1 MANVAN
7 VLPDIDEP
15 KMKTLGKQ
23 LNRSRKSSM
32 IYHDKMKD
40 QLNIYTR
47 SMEKAKR
54 SLAGKYQVNSIKL
67 KKNLAYNRGTQKCL
81 RRRREQTFYED
92 SEEYPYGIYEGEKL
106 SSYRHEVENIIQ
118 HKHPKERRLRKVEQ
132 YMRTGK
138 VTGRILDEEDARI
151 QFETLMRKDYN
162 REGISSVASG
172 LIRREH
178 PLGMTF
184 LGDKGPYTS
193 SPRMFAAS
201 PQDNKSSRGLYS
213 AESDS
218 VFDGH
223 LSPKSSPSKLAL
235 PPITAGKSFVK
246 YSKKQPAKFSLPNLH
261 IRRATKAAILPEG
274 VKNNYA
280 DRYNKR
286 RATTF
291 V

>member
-1 MANVAN
+1 
-7 VLPDIDEP
+7 
-15 KMKTLGKQ
+15 
-23 LNRSRKSSM
+23 
-32 IYHDKMKD
+32 MKD
-40 QLNIYTR
+40 QLNIYNK

-67 KKNLAYNRGTQKCL
+67 KRHLANVRGTQKCL
-81 RRRREQTFYED
+81 RRRREQTFFED
-92 SEEYPYGIYEGEKL
+92 SDEFPYGIYEGEKL
-106 SSYRHEVENIIQ
+106 SSYKYEIENIIQ

-151 QFETLMRKDYN
+151 QFETLMRKDYKK
-162 REGISSVASG
+162 EKISSS
-172 LIRREH
+172 LIRKEH

-184 LGDKGPYTS
+184 LRSRKPYTS
-193 SPRMFAAS
+193 SPRLMAS
-201 PQDNKSSRGLYS
+201 PQDNKSSRGLFS

-218 VFDGH
+218 VFDGT
-223 LSPKSSPSKLAL
+223 LTPKSSPTKLTL
-235 PPITAGKSFVK
+235 PPITAGKDFVK
-246 YSKKQPAKFSLPNLH
+246 YSKKQPTKISLPNLQM
-261 IRRATKAAILPEG
+261 RRATKAAIVPEG

-280 DRYNKR
+280 ERFNKR